1 MSLPSVAVVIPFF
14 RSKPLWYEQVAVQQA
29 IQVLGKYPH
38 LIVAPAS
45 LSLSHLQHWY
55 AHHTAG
61 FSCIRVADQYFES
74 TASYNR
80 LMLDAGFYQQLS
92 DYRYHL
98 IYQTDAYVFRDEL
111 AHWCQQGIDY
121 VGAPWL
127 DWIHAA
133 YQAKNQNRWNQLL
146 WRLGKRRF
154 DAVGNGGFSLRHT
167 QHLQQVL
174 QRLQPQA
181 AAYRHNED
189 FFFAFETA
197 RLGQPLHIPGVQQ
210 ALSFAFDERPELAWQ
225 MNKQQLPMGCHG
237 WHRHLPFWKAFIPE
251 LAQHA

>member
-55 AHHTAG
+55 AHHPAG
-61 FSCIRVADQYFES
+61 FSCIRVADHYFES

-111 AHWCQQGIDY
+111 SHWCQQGFDY

-167 QHLQQVL
+167 QHLQHYS
-174 QRLQPQA
+174 R
-181 AAYRHNED
+181 R
-189 FFFAFETA
+189 
-197 RLGQPLHIPGVQQ
+197 
-210 ALSFAFDERPELAWQ
+210 
-225 MNKQQLPMGCHG
+225 
-237 WHRHLPFWKAFIPE
+237 
-251 LAQHA
+251 